1 MCDKIVSGEVT
12 RDELLEEEELEADS
26 TTEEMSPVKK
36 SKVLPSKGKNLSKEK
51 STKGKNPMNK
61 KMKQANKEKKLRT
74 LATIQAIKKA
84 CS

>member
-1 MCDKIVSGEVT
+1 LCDKIVSGEVT

-51 STKGKNPMNK
+51 STKGKI
-61 KMKQANKEKKLRT
+61 LLTR
-74 LATIQAIKKA
+74 
-84 CS
+84 